1 MRPLLLLALLLITP
15 LAGLAQSPVN
25 LVIDV
30 QVDSQSDLARGG
42 YATRSRST
50 QSGQRLLVMDGGQA
64 SIHVGATQPLRLR
77 QIQRGPWG
85 EIIAEQIVYRALGS
99 GFRVRP
105 RLAGERVIVD
115 ITAISQEA
123 SPGSASVSAVELATT
138 ISGRLGEWIPL
149 GDSSAS
155 SQGEEGTL
163 QGQRILL
170 RVDLAQ

>member
-1 MRPLLLLALLLITP
+1 MRSLRLLALLAISP
-15 LAGLAQSPVN
+15 LMGLAQSPVN

-30 QVDSQSDLARGG
+30 QVDSQSDVSRGG
-42 YATRSRST
+42 YAARSHST

-64 SIHVGATQPLRLR
+64 SIHVGATQQLRLR

-85 EIIAEQIVYRALGS
+85 EVIAEQIVYRALGS

-105 RLAGERVIVD
+105 RLSGERVIVD
-115 ITAISQEA
+115 ITAASQEA

-155 SQGEEGTL
+155 SQGEESAL
-163 QGQRILL
+163 HGQRILL

>member
-1 MRPLLLLALLLITP
+1 MRILSLA
-15 LAGLAQSPVN
+15 ASKVGERVAYN
-25 LVIDV
+25 GVI
-30 QVDSQSDLARGG
+30 
-42 YATRSRST
+42 
-50 QSGQRLLVMDGGQA
+50 
-64 SIHVGATQPLRLR
+64 GA
-77 QIQRGPWG
+77 
-85 EIIAEQIVYRALGS
+85 Y
-99 GFRVRP
+99 
-105 RLAGERVIVD
+105 AGERVIVD

-155 SQGEEGTL
+155 SQGEESAL